1 MNVIPFQFES
11 NPVRVV
17 TDDKGCPWFV
27 AADLCK
33 AIGLSDHKGSYKHH
47 LEKLDDDERASVPRT
62 LVQGTPTSNM
72 GVIAKAFVEAAGGA
86 TWAEPEMWTV
96 SESGAY
102 ALILRSRDATTP
114 GTVQHRFRKWIT
126 SEVLPSIRKTGTYSA
141 KSVRPSAISRNQI
154 AASILLLR
162 SAAEDLKLAPSAV
175 LVGYQKLEEKLGV
188 TGLLPGY
195 AVDDGGAGGG
205 SSRTTNSATW
215 LLKEHGSKVSASK
228 FNEALIKLGFLEEKS
243 RSSTKV
249 AGKIKHYKSITS
261 AGLAYGKNATNP
273 ANQKETQP
281 LWFEDSF
288 ADLLDLV
295 TNMIENAKNEE
306 LDSKKENHDK

>member
-1 MNVIPFQFES
+1 MNIIPFQFES

-17 TDDKGCPWFV
+17 TDDRGEPWFNAKEICDV
-27 AADLCK
+27 LGYGNHRQAVDTHV
-33 AIGLSDHKGSYKHH
+33 DMDDVQ
-47 LEKLDDDERASVPRT
+47 KLDAID
-62 LVQGTPTSNM
+62 NM
-72 GVIAKAFVEAAGGA
+72 GRKQLANHIN
-86 TWAEPEMWTV
+86 
-96 SESGAY
+96 ESGLY
-102 ALILRSRDATTP
+102 ALIFGSTKDEAK
-114 GTVQHRFRKWIT
+114 RFKRWVT
-126 SEVLPSIRKTGTYSA
+126 HDVLPSIRKTGGYSA
-141 KSVRPSAISRNQI
+141 KPSRPHSISRNQV

-175 LVGYQKLEEKLGV
+175 LGGYQKLEEKLGV
-188 TGLLPGY
+188 TGLLPAY

-205 SSRTTNSATW
+205 SSRSTNSATW
-215 LLKEHGSKVSASK
+215 LLKQHGAKISASK
-228 FNEALIKLGFLEEKS
+228 FNEAAMQLGFLEEKS
-243 RSSTKV
+243 RNSSKV
-249 AGKIKHYKSITS
+249 DGGIKKFKSITS

-306 LDSKKENHDK
+306 LDAKKENHDK

>member
-1 MNVIPFQFES
+1 MNIIPFQFDS
-11 NPVRVV
+11 QSVRVV
-17 TDDKGCPWFV
+17 TDDRGEPLFV
-27 AADLCK
+27 GKDVCDALGYADHTNAIKRHCRGVVKRHPIADSLGRTQDTRVLTEPDVMRLMVNSTLPAAE
-33 AIGLSDHKGSYKHH
+33 SF
-47 LEKLDDDERASVPRT
+47 ER
-62 LVQGTPTSNM
+62 LVFEEILPT
-72 GVIAKAFVEAAGGA
+72 
-86 TWAEPEMWTV
+86 
-96 SESGAY
+96 
-102 ALILRSRDATTP
+102 
-114 GTVQHRFRKWIT
+114 
-126 SEVLPSIRKTGTYSA
+126 IRKTGSYSA
-141 KSVRPSAISRNQI
+141 KSVRPSAISRNQV

-175 LVGYQKLEEKLGV
+175 LGGYQKLEEKLGV